1 MNNLIAKWE
10 AGECPI
16 LNGVTLNGGQH
27 YPIKPVDAPRNQL
40 PMHLTHGQPAQL
52 SKLDQLEWA
61 FVNILCEAT
70 NAQMSLRAS
79 AGEGSMGGDGVIA
92 LCELTGVL
100 RWVAFFD
107 FSNPFERLRFD
118 GADLVAENNLG
129 EAWRLPLAQ
138 PWKII
143 VDAAVS
149 HRSQRPPTDA
159 DA

>member
-1 MNNLIAKWE
+1 MNDFIAKWE

-27 YPIKPVDAPRNQL
+27 YPIKPVDSPRNPL
-40 PMHLTHGQPAQL
+40 PMLLSHGHPENLA
-52 SKLDQLEWA
+52 KVDQLQWA

-70 NAQMSLRAS
+70 DAQTNLRAS

-92 LCELTGVL
+92 LFESTGVL

-107 FSNPFERLRFD
+107 FSNPFERVRFD
-118 GADLVAENNLG
+118 GPDLVAENNMG
-129 EAWRLPLAQ
+129 EAWRLALAQ

-143 VDAAVS
+143 VDEAAS
-149 HRSQRPPTDA
+149 SRSQRSPI
-159 DA
+159 